1 MTETTNQT
9 SDKAPP
15 LTPMSL
21 PMLLERIEHEWTT
34 RKRIFDLPTARFW
47 KPSPDVDLSF
57 EFLGRPAASPVGP
70 AAGPHSQMAQNI
82 VLSWLGGS
90 RLFELK
96 TVQVLDDLDIARP
109 CIDMQTIGYNIEWSQ
124 ELLVHESLEEYV
136 KAWMI
141 IEMLKRWEP
150 IQEFVGRNSDEV
162 RALEP
167 HVFDMSVG
175 YDLAGIQTSEKVA
188 GFIDAMRD
196 ATDGDRTTPC
206 PRLPRTTSARVRSG
220 LPRHRVP
227 VTVISDTVTLSTFH
241 GCPPDEIEQI
251 TKHLIDAH
259 DLDVIVKLNPTLLG
273 PGRRRPRIVH
283 VTLGYD
289 VRPARPAG
297 LRGRPAV
304 STGRSRSFD
313 ELQPG
318 SPSIAAIG
326 SASSSPT
333 RSSSTTTSTGCPIE
347 TMYLSGRAAARPRHR
362 RARLARRPR
371 LPGRLH
377 DPRPRRPRRRPWRHD
392 RRAGDIMVSFSAGVD
407 QGEPRCGTIAMGVR
421 PASVCS
427 DLLKP
432 GGYARLAPM
441 LKALTAAVSDAG
453 ATDLDGFRSERLVAA
468 RAAGHRD
475 TAAEHL
481 AFVLG
486 EGKAKYELA
495 GNEKLPRSVDH
506 DLEMWGCVACNFCVT
521 VCPNDAFFKLPTPK
535 PEADPAGL
543 FAEVEGRQQ
552 YLVFSELCNECG
564 NCLTFCP
571 ENGDPA
577 VIKPR
582 LYLDQTRFAAAEG
595 PRFLIDIDGGITASA
610 SGGADAEIPRLL
622 TVLTADEGLP
632 LRADTPTAPIPGSA

>member
-1 MTETTNQT
+1 MTHE
-9 SDKAPP
+9 APP

-21 PMLLERIEHEWTT
+21 SMLLGRIGHEWQT

-47 KPSPDVDLSF
+47 KPDDDIDLSF

-96 TVQVLDDLDIARP
+96 TVQVLDELEIARP

-124 ELLVHESLEEYV
+124 ELLVHQSIEEYT

-141 IEMLKRWEP
+141 IEILRQWEP
-150 IQEFVGRNSDEV
+150 LRGFVGRDSDGDPG
-162 RALEP
+162 P

-175 YDLAGIQTSEKVA
+175 YDLAGIQSPKVA
-188 GFIDAMRD
+188 GFVEAMRD
-196 ATDGDRTTPC
+196 ASAEIE
-206 PRLPRTTSARVRSG
+206 RLRPEIAADPSG
-220 LPRHRVP
+220 VFAEFADIEFSP
-227 VTVISDTVTLSTFH
+227 VISDTVTLSTFH

-259 DLDVIVKLNPTLLG
+259 DLDMIVKLNPTLLG
-273 PGRRRPRIVH
+273 PAGVAGIVH
-283 VTLGYD
+283 GHLGYND
-289 VRPARPAG
+289 
-297 LRGRPAV
+297 LRLVPKAFEEDLHLERAI
-304 STGRSRSFD
+304 SLIQELNQYAKDRSHRFGIKLTNTLVVD
-313 ELQPG
+313 NHKEWMPD
-318 SPSIAAIG
+318 
-326 SASSSPT
+326 
-333 RSSSTTTSTGCPIE
+333 E
-347 TMYLSGRAAARPRHR
+347 TMYLSGPPLHV
-362 RARLARRPR
+362 LATAVLDLLAEA
-371 LPGRLH
+371 LPGQLMVPGH
-377 DPRPRRPRRRPWRHD
+377 D
-392 RRAGDIMVSFSAGVD
+392 GDIMVSFSAGID
-407 QGEPRCGTIAMGVR
+407 KENLSEAIAMGVR

-432 GGYARLAPM
+432 GGYGRLAPM
-441 LKALTAAVSDAG
+441 LKALTAAVGAAG
-453 ATDLDGFRSERLVAA
+453 VKDLDGFRSARLDAA

-486 EGKAKYELA
+486 EGKSKYELE
-495 GNEKLPRSVDH
+495 GNEKLPRAVDH

-535 PEADPAGL
+535 PEADPDGL
-543 FAEVEGRQQ
+543 FADIKGRQQ
-552 YLVFSELCNECG
+552 YLVLSELCNECG

-577 VIKPR
+577 LIKPR
-582 LYLDQTRFAAAEG
+582 LYLDADRFAAAEG
-595 PRFLIDIDGGITASA
+595 ERFLLA
-610 SGGADAEIPRLL
+610 SGGIDDVAVVASGDVDAEAPTLVALL
-622 TVLTADEGLP
+622 NAAEGLP
-632 LRADTPTAPIPGSA
+632 LKLRKS